1 MSLHTFD
8 PVDVVVVGGGLSGLV
23 AARELQAAGRSV
35 HLIEAAAELGGRM
48 TGQRVDLTDPG
59 SAAASPGTGADSTG
73 SAAAAPASS
82 PWIDL
87 GGQWVGPTQTRFLAL
102 LERYGIRRFESP
114 HDGETVLVF
123 GSTRCTFAGF
133 FQGFPEG
140 QPPAVPSADWDDAMA
155 ALERFQVLVEQLP
168 EGHPHHHPAAVELD
182 QLSFQE
188 WIDANTHT
196 PFAAWYFAYF
206 CRAVGFLGPAEPE
219 QVSLLHVLW
228 GQRTAAQGEHPEEEL
243 LHGGAGQLPALLA
256 AELGEGVVR
265 LGEPV
270 RAVNQLEPN
279 EAAEAVSGAPDPADA
294 AGRGPTVAHPV
305 VVYTDQAAYPCRA
318 AIVAMPPAQAA
329 QLRFSPELPADRLE
343 LQQRMEMGACAKVLV
358 VYQTPWWR
366 QQGLS
371 GIAIGDRPWV
381 ELCADSSDPES
392 GTGVLAAFVVGH
404 RYARWAP
411 LEAEARRQAVLG
423 DLAAYL
429 GPEALEPLAYV
440 EKDWPAV
447 PFVGG
452 AYAAWMPPGLWSRC
466 GDAMRRPHGAV
477 FWAGTEVAERWPGF
491 FDGAV
496 RSGEEAVA
504 AVLARLGSAG
514 LD

>member
-1 MSLHTFD
+1 MSLNTFD

-48 TGQRVDLTDPG
+48 TGQRVDLSGPG
-59 SAAASPGTGADSTG
+59 YAV
-73 SAAAAPASS
+73 AAPASS

-102 LERYGIRRFESP
+102 LERHGIRRFESP

-155 ALERFQVLVEQLP
+155 ALERFQALVEELP
-168 EGHPHHHPAAVELD
+168 EGHPHHHPAAAELD

-256 AELGEGVVR
+256 ADLGEGVVR

-270 RAVNQLEPN
+270 RAVSQLEPGGPVQ
-279 EAAEAVSGAPDPADA
+279 AASGVPDQADPA
-294 AGRGPTVAHPV
+294 GSGPTAAHPV
-305 VVYTDQAAYPCRA
+305 VVHTDKAVYPCRA

-358 VYQTPWWR
+358 VYRTPWWR

-411 LEAEARRQAVLG
+411 LDAEARRQAVLG
-423 DLAAYL
+423 DLATYL
-429 GPEALEPLAYV
+429 GPQALEPVAYV

-477 FWAGTEVAERWPGF
+477 YWAGTEVAERWPGF

-496 RSGEEAVA
+496 RSGEEAAA
-504 AVLARLGSAG
+504 AVLAQLG
-514 LD
+514 

>member
-1 MSLHTFD
+1 MALIPSE

-23 AARELQAAGRSV
+23 AARALQKAGRSV
-35 HLIEAAAELGGRM
+35 RLIEAAEELGGRM
-48 TGQRVDLTDPG
+48 CRQRLPWGGQAPG
-59 SAAASPGTGADSTG
+59 EALAGGG
-73 SAAAAPASS
+73 SY
-82 PWIDL
+82 PWVDL

-102 LERYGIRRFESP
+102 LDRHGIRRFASP

-123 GSTRCTFAGF
+123 GESRCSFAGF

-155 ALERFQVLVEQLP
+155 ALAHFQEQVAQLP
-168 EGHPHHHPAAVELD
+168 DGHPHHHPAAAELD
-182 QLSFQE
+182 RLSFQD
-188 WIDANTHT
+188 WIDAHTHT

-228 GQRTAAQGEHPEEEL
+228 GQRTAAQGEQPEQEL

-265 LGEPV
+265 LDEPV
-270 RAVNQLEPN
+270 RAVVQEQPHT
-279 EAAEAVSGAPDPADA
+279 EGDPARGQ
-294 AGRGPTVAHPV
+294 AGSPV
-305 VVYTDQAAYPCRA
+305 QVHTDQTCYPCRA
-318 AIVAMPPAQAA
+318 VIVAMPPALAGR
-329 QLRFSPELPADRLE
+329 LRFTPELPPDRLE
-343 LQQRMEMGACAKVLV
+343 LQQQMAMGACAKVLV
-358 VYQTPWWR
+358 VYSRPWWR
-366 QQGLS
+366 DQGLS

-392 GTGVLAAFVVGH
+392 GCGVLAAFVVGH
-404 RYARWAP
+404 RHQRWAALGA
-411 LEAEARRQAVLG
+411 LERKQAVLG

-429 GPEALEPLAYV
+429 GPKALEPLGYA

-452 AYAAWMPPGLWSRC
+452 AFSAWMPPGLWSRC
-466 GDAMRRPHGAV
+466 GDALRRPHGRV

-491 FDGAV
+491 FEGAV
-496 RSGEEAVA
+496 RSGEEAA
-504 AVLARLGSAG
+504 LAVLKQ